1 MRRLSKVL
9 CLLVCVFLLA
19 ACGKQAAEDPTE
31 PTAKA
36 VQEENADGVEEGQ
49 LPATTVPQQ
58 TEQVTAPAEDT
69 EPPKETEPTEPAPTE
84 PPQETEPTE
93 PEPTEPAPTEPPKE
107 TAPTDPVPTEPP
119 ETDTEPTE
127 PPGLDENELPPIPVF

>member
-1 MRRLSKVL
+1 MKGNKFLILLL
-9 CLLVCVFLLA
+9 CIFLLA

-36 VQEENADGVEEGQ
+36 VQEENADGVEEGL
-49 LPATTVPQQ
+49 LPVTTVPQQ

-69 EPPKETEPTEPAPTE
+69 EPPKETD
-84 PPQETEPTE
+84 
-93 PEPTEPAPTEPPKE
+93 PTEPAPTEPPKE
-107 TAPTDPVPTEPP
+107 TEPTDPVPTEPP